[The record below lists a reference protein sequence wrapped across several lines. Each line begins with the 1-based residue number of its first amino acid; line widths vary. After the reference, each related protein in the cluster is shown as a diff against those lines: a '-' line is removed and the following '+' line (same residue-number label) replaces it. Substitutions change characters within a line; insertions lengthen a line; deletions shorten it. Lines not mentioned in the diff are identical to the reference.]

1 MSRAN
6 SVLSY
11 CAVLTVCWQ
20 TYVQF
25 DRECGALSN
34 PAIDTDGALMFLD
47 YAVHD
52 GKPQPRSLSKK
63 FGCEEWAEYL
73 VDVLWGYAK
82 AGVLN
87 LYDYRLSVW

>member
-6 SVLSY
+6 GLLFRR
-11 CAVLTVCWQ
+11 AVLTVCWQ
-20 TYVQF
+20 MYVQP
-25 DRECGALSN
+25 DRERAFAN
-34 PAIDTDGALMFLD
+34 PAIDTDGALVSLD

-52 GKPQPRSLSKK
+52 REPQPRSLLKGFS
-63 FGCEEWAEYL
+63 CEEWAEYF

-87 LYDYRLSVW
+87 LYDYRLSVL